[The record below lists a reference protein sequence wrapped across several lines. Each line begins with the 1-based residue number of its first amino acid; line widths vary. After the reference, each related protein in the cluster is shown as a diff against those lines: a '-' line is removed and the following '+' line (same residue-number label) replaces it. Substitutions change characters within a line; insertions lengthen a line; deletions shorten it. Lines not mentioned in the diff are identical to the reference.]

1 MLAESHIS
9 VHTWPEQ
16 GSAVCD
22 VFTCSDSDKAKDAM
36 VYMQTMFK
44 AQSLTSKVNI
54 DRSNFQATDNGGVVK
69 GLENVLNE
77 K

>member
-1 MLAESHIS
+1 M
-9 VHTWPEQ
+9 HTWPEE

-22 VFTCSDSDKAKDAM
+22 VFTCSDSDKAKEAM

-44 AQSLTSKVNI
+44 AQSLSSKVNI
-54 DRSNFQATDNGGVVK
+54 DRSNIQAADNGSVVK